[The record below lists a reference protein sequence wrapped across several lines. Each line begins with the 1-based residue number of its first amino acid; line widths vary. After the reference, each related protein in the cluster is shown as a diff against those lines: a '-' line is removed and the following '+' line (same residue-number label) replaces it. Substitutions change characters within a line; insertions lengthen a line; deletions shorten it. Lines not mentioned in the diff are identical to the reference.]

1 MPGIPGKGEGM
12 IRSYDLIEMLQSDI
26 DAAYETLESNKQSQ
40 YLRRCV
46 VRAVFSYVEAM
57 VECVKVE
64 LRSTIRRGY
73 FKGTL
78 TTKEQETLGSIDVFG
93 ARLEKFMPLEQNIKR
108 TFKLAAK
115 VWGLDFRLAT
125 GGEEFRDFIAAKS
138 ARNQL
143 THPRRLYDIEVT
155 DRDMHCHTIAFL
167 WMQREF
173 RRLFT
178 ARVESLAG
186 ELPEELRRASPKD
199 QEFH

>member
-26 DAAYETLESNKQSQ
+26 DAACETLESNKQSQ

-125 GGEEFRDFIAAKS
+125 GGEEFRDLIAAKS
-138 ARNQL
+138 AA
-143 THPRRLYDIEVT
+143 I
-155 DRDMHCHTIAFL
+155 
-167 WMQREF
+167 
-173 RRLFT
+173 
-178 ARVESLAG
+178 S
-186 ELPEELRRASPKD
+186 
-199 QEFH
+199 